1 MKVNK
6 VVLFVLIIVFG
17 LFCLWF
23 FWLRNTKE
31 NRLMREGDV
40 IVKKI
45 EQYQSVKHRLP
56 NTLTDIG
63 ITEKDESNPPLYYEK
78 RDSIHYTVSFGISLD
93 ESKIYYSDTKK
104 WEDSYREMK

>member
-6 VVLFVLIIVFG
+6 VVLFVLIIVIG
-17 LFCLWF
+17 LFCFWF
-23 FWLRNTKE
+23 FWLRNAKE
-31 NRLMREGDV
+31 NRLMKEGGA

-45 EQYQSVKHRLP
+45 EHYQYVNHRLP